1 MRNTRT
7 VQVAVLLLAAV
18 AIGLLVPVFV
28 PAAASV
34 NSHALNINSSSAFPV
49 GNYTLTGS
57 AQNGT
62 SVLTIRGPGPNGPIL
77 GTCSVVIHAAQVSNE
92 TRDMTYTIVPGS
104 CQYVNG

>member
-34 NSHALNINSSSAFPV
+34 NSHSLNIDSSSAFPV

-62 SVLTIRGPGPNGPIL
+62 SVLTIRGPGPNGQIL
-77 GTCSVVIHAAQVSNE
+77 GTCSVVVHAAQISNE
-92 TRDMTYTIVPGS
+92 TRDITYTIVPGS